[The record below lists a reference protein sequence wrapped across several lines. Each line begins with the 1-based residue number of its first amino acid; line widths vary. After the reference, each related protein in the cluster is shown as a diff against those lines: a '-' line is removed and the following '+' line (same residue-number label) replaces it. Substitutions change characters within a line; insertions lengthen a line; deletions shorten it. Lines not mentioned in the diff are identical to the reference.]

1 MKFLVKIFNLALGVV
16 LIIAVTNYIISYS
29 PSLSNISNFTSISN
43 LVFAFLI
50 YNCSHLIRS
59 IRLTILTNLDSVSLR
74 EIVKMQYY
82 TNGINLVLPFK
93 LGEIYRIIEF
103 NRILKNGLF
112 STVVIA
118 AERSGDFFL
127 IFSALL
133 ICIVSFG
140 IIDTLF
146 VAFVVGILFLLAMPV
161 IFFILPENIKSIK
174 ILLLKRY
181 NTRVINKLIFFL
193 DSFTIFITKIKSLY
207 WNKIFTIVLLS
218 LLIWSL
224 EVGAIYILFNQL
236 SFKYILLLSVLIFLS
251 SLLPNG
257 PAGYGGIQLA
267 FYSVSLI
274 TNFPYFI
281 EASII
286 YTASTFIPA
295 ILISSFMHIVIK
307 TTEGFKGSK

>member
-1 MKFLVKIFNLALGVV
+1 MKFLIKVFNIALGVI
-16 LIIAVTNYIISYS
+16 LIIAVTNYIISYR
-29 PSLSNISNFTSISN
+29 PSFSSIDNFTNIN
-43 LVFAFLI
+43 YLIFAFFI
-50 YNCSHLIRS
+50 YNVSHLIRS
-59 IRLTILTNLDSVSLR
+59 IRLTILTNLDSVSFR
-74 EIVKMQYY
+74 EVVKMQYY

-112 STVVIA
+112 STIVIA

-133 ICIVSFG
+133 ICIISFN

-146 VAFVVGILFLLAMPV
+146 IAFVIGILFLLAMPI

-181 NTRVINKLIFFL
+181 NSRGINKLIFFL
-193 DSFTIFITKIKSLY
+193 DSFTVFITKIKSLY

-218 LLIWSL
+218 LVIWSL
-224 EVGAIYILFNQL
+224 EVGAIYILFNHL
-236 SFKYILLLSVLIFLS
+236 DIKYILLLSVLIFLS

-267 FYSVSLI
+267 FYSVSLL
-274 TNFPYFI
+274 TNFPYFV

-286 YTASTFIPA
+286 YTLATFIPA
-295 ILISSFMHIVIK
+295 ILISSIMHLVIK
-307 TTEGFKGSK
+307 TTESFKGSK